1 MPLYSLGLDD
11 DPNVNDPNVTL
22 NAVAKSLNKGQK
34 VLMVLVAI
42 DA

>member
-1 MPLYSLGLDD
+1 MPLYWLGLDD
-11 DPNVNDPNVTL
+11 DPNVTL